1 MTQTIRKTAT
11 IGETAETGTFT
22 GYAAS
27 YGNTDR
33 QGDAIMPGAF
43 AATTR
48 DGAQV
53 PILWNHDA
61 NTPGNVIGRT
71 TSATEDPHGLLITA
85 RLDLGNPV
93 AAEAYRLLRNGT
105 VRSMS
110 VGMIAKRADAMPDG
124 TRLIREAELLEISI
138 TPTPANPQAEII
150 TVKSADTQKGTP
162 MADTNDTTHD
172 TRDTAA
178 APTQDAPNAQT
189 ATKDYPEETKV
200 PPVETKSAH
209 ADMTA
214 AARAF
219 TPTGTN
225 AASGSAYLDLKSMAS
240 IAPRLALEYSNRLGT
255 SKGLVAEG
263 STAFQIPLVNTDPIA
278 ADLGSESR
286 PRLVSVI
293 PATTRTA
300 PVYDALQ
307 ETTPDDRGGASVVA
321 PGAQKPVTKLSLRRV
336 EQRLRVIATLSEP
349 IDKYALRDIANIQQ
363 WIGTRL
369 TDSVTDAL
377 ENEIINGDGTG
388 EHILGLAHIQGVQE
402 YQATNTNALDSIIG
416 AIAKLE
422 SINVNAQY
430 IAMNP
435 ADWLELQRFKDANG
449 QYYVSSVIDGTN
461 RKVFGTRIVT
471 SAALTAGTAYA
482 IGTDALT
489 LSTDGRL
496 DVEWNP
502 YANFGTNQTVARAEG
517 RFQLD
522 CLRPQRIVRTT
533 LTKKPAAN

>member
-1 MTQTIRKTAT
+1 MSTTIRKTAMVD
-11 IGETAETGTFT
+11 ASADAGTFT
-22 GYAAS
+22 GYAAT
-27 YGNTDR
+27 YGNIDR
-33 QGDAIMPGAF
+33 QGDLIQPGAF
-43 AATTR
+43 SGTMR
-48 DGAQV
+48 RGSEV

-71 TSATEDPHGLLITA
+71 IGTVEDEHGLLVTA
-85 RLDLGNPV
+85 RLDLDNPV

-110 VGMIAKRADAMPDG
+110 VGMLATQADSMPDG
-124 TRLIREAELLEISI
+124 TRIIREAELLEISI

-150 TVKSADTQKGTP
+150 TVKSANTQEGTP
-162 MADTNDTTHD
+162 MADTTENT
-172 TRDTAA
+172 
-178 APTQDAPNAQT
+178 T
-189 ATKDYPEETKV
+189 ATENTATVHTDAAKNYQEETKV
-200 PPVETKSAH
+200 PHVENKVPAVETKTAD

-214 AARAF
+214 AAKAF
-219 TPTGTN
+219 TGTGATTGT
-225 AASGSAYLDLKSMAS
+225 SYLDLKSIAA
-240 IAPRLALEYSNRLGT
+240 IAPRLALDYSNRLGT
-255 SKGLVAEG
+255 TKGLVAEG
-263 STAFQIPLVNTDPIA
+263 STAFQIPLVNTNPIA

-293 PATTRTA
+293 PTVTRTA

-307 ETTPDDRGGASVVA
+307 ETTPDDKGGAAVVA
-321 PGAQKPVTKLSLRRV
+321 PGTQKPVTKLSLRRI

-388 EHILGLAHIQGVQE
+388 EHILGLAHTQGVQE
-402 YQATNTNALDSIIG
+402 YNATNTNPLDSIIA

-471 SAALTAGTAYA
+471 TAALATGTAYI
-482 IGTDALT
+482 IGTDAIT

-496 DVEWNP
+496 DIEWNP
-502 YANFGTNQTVARAEG
+502 YANFATNQTVARAEG

-533 LTKKPAAN
+533 LTKQPATN